1 MRFLHTADWHVGR
14 MIRGRSRA
22 DEHVAVLA
30 EIATIAR
37 EQDVDAVLVVGD
49 LFDTAAPTPEA
60 ERIVYRALLDLADT
74 GATVIV
80 LAGNHDS
87 DRRLQAVEPLL
98 ERGKVI
104 TRPVFAK
111 PDEGGVVEVVS
122 RDGKERA
129 KVACLP
135 FLSQRYVVRA
145 ADLMEQEASD
155 STQQYA
161 ARVKL
166 LLGALTAGFGG
177 DTVNVVA
184 AHCMVDGATV
194 AGSERTAHTIFEYAV
209 PSLAF
214 PSSAHYVAL
223 GHLHRQQAVNG
234 PCPIR
239 YCGSPLALDFGEVG
253 DTKGVL
259 VVDAHVGAPA
269 DVTAVPLASGRR
281 LVALDGT
288 LDELRAH
295 EGTTGDAY
303 LKVTVREAWRIG
315 LADEV
320 RALFPEAVEVVVE
333 RPDGGAASEAHVSR
347 AGLSPRDLFAAYLD
361 QQGVEDERL
370 LPLFD
375 ELLDEA
381 ASA

>member
-1 MRFLHTADWHVGR
+1 
-14 MIRGRSRA
+14 
-22 DEHVAVLA
+22 
-30 EIATIAR
+30 
-37 EQDVDAVLVVGD
+37 DAVLVVGD

-87 DRRLQAVEPLL
+87 ERRLQAIEPVL
-98 ERGKVI
+98 ERGLVI

-122 RDGKERA
+122 RDGSERA

-135 FLSQRYVVRA
+135 FLSQRYVVKA
-145 ADLMEQEASD
+145 ADLMEQAASD

-161 ARVKL
+161 QRMRL
-166 LLGALTAGFGG
+166 LLAALAEGFRD
-177 DTVNVVA
+177 DTVNVIA

-209 PSLAF
+209 PSVAF

-223 GHLHRQQAVNG
+223 GHLHRQQAVAG
-234 PCPIR
+234 PGQIR
-239 YCGSPLALDFGEVG
+239 YCGSPLQLDFGEVA
-253 DTKGVL
+253 DAKGVL
-259 VVDAHVGAPA
+259 IIDAKLGAPA
-269 DVTAVPLASGRR
+269 DVRPVLLQTGRR
-281 LVALDGT
+281 LVALEGT

-295 EGTTGDAY
+295 AGTTGDAY
-303 LKVTVREAWRIG
+303 LKIKVREKSRVG

-320 RALFPEAVEVVVE
+320 RELFPDAVDVVVE
-333 RPDGGAASEAHVSR
+333 RPEPEGGHRATVSR
-347 AGLSPRDLFAAYLD
+347 AGLSPRDLFGAYLT
-361 QQGVEDERL
+361 QQGVDDPRL
-370 LPLFD
+370 VTLFD

-381 ASA
+381 ATG

>member
-14 MIRGRSRA
+14 MLRGRSRA
-22 DEHVAVLA
+22 EEHVAVLA
-30 EIATIAR
+30 EIAAIAR
-37 EQDVDAVLVVGD
+37 QQEVDAVLVVGD

-87 DRRLQAVEPLL
+87 ERRLQAIEPVL
-98 ERGKVI
+98 ERGLVI

-122 RDGKERA
+122 RDGSERA

-135 FLSQRYVVRA
+135 FLSQRYVVKA
-145 ADLMEQEASD
+145 ADLMEQAASD

-161 ARVKL
+161 QRMRL
-166 LLGALTAGFGG
+166 LLAALAEGFRD
-177 DTVNVVA
+177 DTVNVIA

-209 PSLAF
+209 PSVAF

-223 GHLHRQQAVNG
+223 GHLHRQQAVAG
-234 PCPIR
+234 PGQIR
-239 YCGSPLALDFGEVG
+239 YCGSPLQLDFGEVA
-253 DTKGVL
+253 DAKGVL
-259 VVDAHVGAPA
+259 IVDAKLGAPA
-269 DVTAVPLASGRR
+269 DVRPVLLQTGRR
-281 LVALDGT
+281 LVALEGT

-295 EGTTGDAY
+295 AGTTGDAY
-303 LKVTVREAWRIG
+303 LKIKVREKSRVG

-320 RALFPEAVEVVVE
+320 RELFPDAVDVVVE
-333 RPDGGAASEAHVSR
+333 RPEPEGGQRATVSR
-347 AGLSPRDLFAAYLD
+347 AGLSPRDLFGAYLT
-361 QQGVEDERL
+361 QQGVDDPRL
-370 LPLFD
+370 VTLFD

-381 ASA
+381 ATG

>member
-22 DEHVAVLA
+22 EEHVAVLA
-30 EIATIAR
+30 EIAAIAR
-37 EQDVDAVLVVGD
+37 DREVDAVLVVGD

-87 DRRLQAVEPLL
+87 DRRLQAVEPVL
-98 ERGKVI
+98 ERGLVI

-111 PDEGGVVEVVS
+111 PDEGGIVEVVS
-122 RDGKERA
+122 RDGSERA

-135 FLSQRYVVRA
+135 FLSQRYVVKA

-161 ARVKL
+161 ERIKKL
-166 LLGALTAGFGG
+166 LSALTAGFGG
-177 DTVNVVA
+177 DSVNVVA

-194 AGSERTAHTIFEYAV
+194 AGSERTAHTIFEYSVSA
-209 PSLAF
+209 LAF
-214 PSSAHYVAL
+214 PAAAHYVAL
-223 GHLHRQQAVNG
+223 GHLHRQQLVNG

-239 YCGSPLALDFGEVG
+239 YCGSPLALDFGEVA

-259 VVDAHVGAPA
+259 IVDAHLGAPA
-269 DVTAVPLASGRR
+269 AVEAVPLASGRR
-281 LVALDGT
+281 LVALEGT

-303 LKVTVREAWRIG
+303 LKVTVRELWRAG

-320 RALFPEAVEVVVE
+320 RALFPEAVDVVVE
-333 RPDGGAASEAHVSR
+333 RPASERGDPVVSR
-347 AGLSPRDLFAAYLD
+347 AGLTPRQLFDAYLT
-361 QQGVEDERL
+361 QQEVDDPRL

-381 ASA
+381 TA

>member
-22 DEHVAVLA
+22 EEHVAVLA
-30 EIATIAR
+30 EIASIAR
-37 EQDVDAVLVVGD
+37 EQEVDAVLVVGD

-87 DRRLQAVEPLL
+87 ERRLQAVEPVL
-98 ERGKVI
+98 ERGRVI

-122 RDGKERA
+122 RDGSERA

-135 FLSQRYVVRA
+135 FLSQRYVVKA
-145 ADLMEQEASD
+145 ADLMEQAASD

-161 ARVKL
+161 QRMRL
-166 LLGALTAGFGG
+166 LLAALAEGFRD
-177 DTVNVVA
+177 DTVNVIA

-209 PSLAF
+209 PSVAF

-223 GHLHRQQAVNG
+223 GHLHRQQAVAG
-234 PCPIR
+234 PGQIR
-239 YCGSPLALDFGEVG
+239 YCGSPLQLDFGEVA
-253 DTKGVL
+253 DAKGVL
-259 VVDAHVGAPA
+259 IVDAKLGAPA
-269 DVTAVPLASGRR
+269 DVRPVLLQSGRR
-281 LVALDGT
+281 LVALEGT

-295 EGTTGDAY
+295 AGTTGDAY
-303 LKVTVREAWRIG
+303 LKIKVREKSRVG

-320 RALFPEAVEVVVE
+320 RELFPDAVDVVVE
-333 RPDGGAASEAHVSR
+333 RPEPEDGQRATVSR
-347 AGLSPRDLFAAYLD
+347 AGLSPRDLFGAYLT
-361 QQGVEDERL
+361 QQGVDDPRL
-370 LPLFD
+370 ITLFD

-381 ASA
+381 ATG